1 MLWLSSVYTQ
11 ALSRNTHLLN
21 LSVAMAAAG
30 PASEMLF
37 YEFVAYAM
45 TASVSG
51 ASGIVMGG
59 IARDKYPERVS
70 SLEMRAGAEVSHI
83 ISRSGMTRSDVN
95 KIIKKIVDIYEK
107 DIPNAP
113 LGKKFNEIYDMERV
127 TPLPEYMAVF
137 QKVRKNL
144 AELGLDYSVL

>member
-1 MLWLSSVYTQ
+1 
-11 ALSRNTHLLN
+11 
-21 LSVAMAAAG
+21 MASAG

-37 YEFVAYAM
+37 HEFVTYAM

-70 SLEMRAGAEVSHI
+70 TLEMRAGAEAGHI
-83 ISRSGMTRSDVN
+83 VARSGMSRSDVN
-95 KIIKKIVDIYEK
+95 KIVKKIVSVYEK

-113 LGKKFNEIYDMERV
+113 LGKKFSEIYDMERV
-127 TPLPEYMAVF
+127 TPLPEYMDVLKKI
-137 QKVRKNL
+137 QLDL
-144 AELGLDYSVL
+144 AELGLDYSML